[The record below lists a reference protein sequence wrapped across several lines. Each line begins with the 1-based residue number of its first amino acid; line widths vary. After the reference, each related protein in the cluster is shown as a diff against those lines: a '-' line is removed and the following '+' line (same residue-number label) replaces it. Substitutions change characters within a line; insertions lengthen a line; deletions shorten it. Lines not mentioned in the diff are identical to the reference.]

1 MTPGKSDVLS
11 GTRGLL
17 IIKTLEA
24 TDRFILRS
32 RHQTIYE
39 SVPDRLG

>member
-11 GTRGLL
+11 GTLGLP

-32 RHQTIYE
+32 R
-39 SVPDRLG
+39 